1 MEVEIRYFAAAR
13 EATGLEGEHVR
24 LAEGSTV
31 ARLLEAL
38 CARHPDLAGPAASM
52 RVALD
57 EDFASPEAA
66 LHEGTVVALIPP
78 VGGG

>member
-1 MEVEIRYFAAAR
+1 MNVQIRYFAAAR
-13 EATGLEGEHVR
+13 EAVGREHETVQ

-31 ARLLEAL
+31 AALLETL
-38 CARHPDLAGPAASM
+38 CERHPDLRAPAADL

-57 EDFASPEAA
+57 ERFARGEDA
-66 LHEGTVVALIPP
+66 LHEGAVVALIPP